1 MDSII
6 AGIFKKTYRQINFE
20 DVQFAIQHPDD
31 FIIINTLLASEQDC
45 LILKTVPYNSEENI
59 INQLLQNY
67 DYSSKQFI
75 IYGKNYGD
83 ECCEKKAKQ
92 LVSLGFSN
100 VFIYM
105 GGLFECLL
113 LQDIYGDK
121 EFPTTKKQLDI
132 LKFKPLRQLRV

>member
-6 AGIFKKTYRQINFE
+6 AGIFKKTYRHINFE
-20 DVQFAIQHPDD
+20 DVQYAIQHPDD
-31 FIIINTLLASEQDC
+31 FIIINTLSATDQDC
-45 LILKTVPYNSEENI
+45 LILRTLPYNSEENI

-75 IYGKNYGD
+75 IYGKNNGD

-105 GGLFECLL
+105 GGLFEWLL
-113 LQDIYGDK
+113 LQDIYGAN

-132 LKFKPLRQLRV
+132 LKYKPTRQLRL

>member
-45 LILKTVPYNSEENI
+45 LIIKTVPYINEENI

-75 IYGKNYGD
+75 IYGKNNGD

-92 LVSLGFSN
+92 LVCLGFSN

-105 GGLFECLL
+105 GGLFEWLL
-113 LQDIYGDK
+113 LQDIYGAN

-132 LKFKPLRQLRV
+132 LKYKPLRQLKL